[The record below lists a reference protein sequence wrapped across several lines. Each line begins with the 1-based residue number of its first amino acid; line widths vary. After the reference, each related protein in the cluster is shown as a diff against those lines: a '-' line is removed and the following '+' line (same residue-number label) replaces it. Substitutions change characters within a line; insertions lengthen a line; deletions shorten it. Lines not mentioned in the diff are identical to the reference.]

1 VQYWKRNYKNKLKIS
16 FDEAVE
22 EVDRLLNLAVSKRLV
37 ADVAV
42 GSLLSGGLD
51 SSIVTAI
58 AAKYKNNIPT
68 FNVKFT
74 EKSFSE
80 HLYARR
86 VSDFVGTEH
95 TEVTAQLEKNDFWK
109 NIFKIYGAPYSDS
122 SAIPTFLLCRAASQH
137 VRVALSGDGA
147 DEIFGGYSRYRN
159 ILIGDLLPT
168 KNLSFDEYLKFIKSD
183 SKSKARKY
191 ITKFSCLLKNS
202 DLFGYPLINE
212 FYSFE
217 EISNFLNTNIDNLFS
232 THWLY
237 EEIKEARENADSRL
251 DRLLYFD
258 NKHYLP
264 GDLLIKTDISSMRNS
279 LEIRTPFCD
288 SNLIE
293 FVNAL
298 PDSFKINRNEGK
310 ILLKEVAKKYI
321 PLDIIER
328 RKKGFTVPL
337 TSWLDNYFIDEFS
350 NPKSSIFDNEI
361 GRRVDLFNETPN
373 SNESKL
379 WSLLALNNYN

>member
-1 VQYWKRNYKNKLKIS
+1 
-16 FDEAVE
+16 
-22 EVDRLLNLAVSKRLV
+22 
-37 ADVAV
+37 
-42 GSLLSGGLD
+42 
-51 SSIVTAI
+51 
-58 AAKYKNNIPT
+58 
-68 FNVKFT
+68 
-74 EKSFSE
+74 
-80 HLYARR
+80 
-86 VSDFVGTEH
+86 
-95 TEVTAQLEKNDFWK
+95 
-109 NIFKIYGAPYSDS
+109 
-122 SAIPTFLLCRAASQH
+122 
-137 VRVALSGDGA
+137 
-147 DEIFGGYSRYRN
+147 
-159 ILIGDLLPT
+159 
-168 KNLSFDEYLKFIKSD
+168 
-183 SKSKARKY
+183 
-191 ITKFSCLLKNS
+191 
-202 DLFGYPLINE
+202 
-212 FYSFE
+212 
-217 EISNFLNTNIDNLFS
+217 
-232 THWLY
+232 
-237 EEIKEARENADSRL
+237 
-251 DRLLYFD
+251 
-258 NKHYLP
+258 
-264 GDLLIKTDISSMRNS
+264 MRNS